1 MMRRKLTALV
11 LLCIGIALLTTDAT
25 GQTAVPA
32 DPTITSGP
40 ENPTNSQDA
49 TFAFESDLGATFLC
63 KLDAELDFTEC
74 SSPQAYTGLS
84 EGAHTFRVKAVLV
97 ALESGVT
104 SYAWTIDTSAPVTT
118 ITAKPSD
125 PSADSSPSFS
135 FTSSEAGSSFECQ
148 LDGGAFAACA
158 SPKGYTGLAG
168 GAHTFSVRASDAAG
182 NTDPTPASYAWTI
195 DTSAPVT
202 TITSGPDTPTTVTS
216 ASFSFAS
223 TEAGST
229 FNCQLDAGSFAAC
242 ASPKGYT
249 GLADGSHTFQVRASD
264 AAGNTDATPASYTWT
279 IDATAP
285 PDPTIAAKPA
295 NPTTSQTAH
304 FSFSDSEAAVSFV
317 CALDGVASACTS
329 PKNYVGPLVVGPHTF
344 QVRAKDG
351 LGNLSGPAS
360 YSWTIDLTPP
370 PAPTID
376 TRPADLL
383 NATSAPFTFSDSEP
397 GATFLCSL
405 DEAPFVACTS
415 PRTYSSLGDGAH
427 TFNVEA
433 KDAAGNESLPTSDA
447 WTVDT
452 SAPTVTLSSP
462 ADGSVTSATT
472 PEISGSADTG
482 PADTSNVSVELFTST
497 GTPLES
503 LSAVVNSPSG
513 AWSVL
518 SPALAE
524 GTYSARATQTDT
536 FGRTGS
542 SLTTT
547 FRIDTSVP
555 SVTIA
560 RPATGTLTKN
570 PRPIFSGTAG
580 TADGD
585 LSGVTVAIHN
595 GGTADDPVVRTLS
608 ADAVN
613 GAWSVSP
620 AADLLD
626 GQYAVLAMQSDTVGN
641 TSTSGVHVFTVDA
654 TAPSA
659 LSGATVRSG
668 YSFVILRWTRGLDW
682 KPTDQLVIRR
692 RIAGGST
699 SILRYRGTGTSY
711 ADTGVKNGVTYVYD
725 LVPVDAAGNK
735 SAALRKRARPTG
747 FLSPR
752 NGAVLSRPPVASWVD
767 LPNSTYSN
775 IQVWNASV
783 TIKMLSVWPTGSRF
797 ALGSRWTYRGHVYAL
812 RHGRKYRIYG
822 WPGFGAKS
830 EARYGKPYGWVGFT
844 YQ

>member
-1 MMRRKLTALV
+1 MMRRRLTALV
-11 LLCIGIALLTTDAT
+11 LLCIGIALFTTDAT

-40 ENPTNSQDA
+40 DNPTNSQDA
-49 TFAFESDLGATFLC
+49 AFAFESDVGATFLC
-63 KLDAELDFTEC
+63 KLDGEVDFTEC
-74 SSPQAYTGLS
+74 SSPQSYTGLS
-84 EGAHTFRVKAVLV
+84 EGAHTFQVKAVLV

-158 SPKGYTGLAG
+158 SPKGYTALAD
-168 GAHTFSVRASDAAG
+168 GAHTFSVRASDASG
-182 NTDPTPASYAWTI
+182 NTDASPASYAWTI
-195 DTSAPVT
+195 DA
-202 TITSGPDTPTTVTS
+202 SGPPS
-216 ASFSFAS
+216 
-223 TEAGST
+223 
-229 FNCQLDAGSFAAC
+229 
-242 ASPKGYT
+242 
-249 GLADGSHTFQVRASD
+249 
-264 AAGNTDATPASYTWT
+264 
-279 IDATAP
+279 
-285 PDPTIAAKPA
+285 PTIGAKPA
-295 NPTTSQTAH
+295 NPTNSQTAH

-317 CALDGVASACTS
+317 CTLDGAASACTS
-329 PKNYVGPLVVGPHTF
+329 PKNYVGPLIVGPHTF
-344 QVRAKDG
+344 QVRAKDA

-376 TRPADLL
+376 TRPADLV
-383 NATSAPFTFSDSEP
+383 NATSAPFTFSDSET

-405 DEAPFVACTS
+405 DEAAFVACTS
-415 PRTYSSLGDGAH
+415 PRTYSSLGDGTH

-433 KDAAGNESLPTSDA
+433 KDVAGNESLPTSDS

-452 SAPTVTLSSP
+452 KAPTVTLSSP
-462 ADGSVTSATT
+462 PDGTVTSALT
-472 PEISGSADTG
+472 PEISGTADNG
-482 PADTSNVSVELFTST
+482 PADTSTVSVELFTST

-503 LSAVVNSPSG
+503 LSAVVNSLSG
-513 AWSVL
+513 AWSVFA
-518 SPALAE
+518 PALAE

-560 RPATGTLTKN
+560 KPATGTLTKN
-570 PRPIFSGTAG
+570 ARPIFSGTAG

-585 LSGVTVAIHN
+585 LPGVTVAIHN
-595 GGTADDPVVRTLS
+595 GGTADDPLVGTPLS
-608 ADAVN
+608 ANAVD

-626 GQYAVLAMQSDTVGN
+626 GQYAVLATQSDMAGN
-641 TSTSGVHVFTVDA
+641 TATSSVHVFTVDA

-668 YSFVILRWTRGLDW
+668 YGFVILRWTRGLDW

-692 RIAGGST
+692 RVAGGST
-699 SILRYRGTGTSY
+699 SVFRYRGTGTSY
-711 ADTGVKNGVTYVYD
+711 ADTSVKNGVTYVYD

-752 NGAVLSRPPVASWVD
+752 NGAVLARPPVASWVD
-767 LPNSTYSN
+767 LANSTYSN

-783 TIKMLSVWPTGSRF
+783 TIKMLSVWPTGTRF
-797 ALGSRWTYRGHVYAL
+797 ALSSRWTYRGHVYAL

-822 WPGFGAKS
+822 WPGFGPKS
-830 EARYGKPYGWVGFT
+830 EARYGKPFGWVGFT
-844 YQ
+844 FQ

>member
-11 LLCIGIALLTTDAT
+11 LLCIGIAFITTDAT

-32 DPTITSGP
+32 DPTITSAP

-49 TFAFESDLGATFLC
+49 TFSFESDLGATFVC
-63 KLDAELDFTEC
+63 KLDDEVDFTDC

-125 PSADSSPSFS
+125 PSGDTSPSFS
-135 FTSSEAGSSFECQ
+135 FTSSEAGASFECQ
-148 LDGGAFAACA
+148 LDGGAFAACT
-158 SPKGYTGLAG
+158 SPKGYTGLAA
-168 GAHTFSVRASDAAG
+168 GAHTFS
-182 NTDPTPASYAWTI
+182 
-195 DTSAPVT
+195 
-202 TITSGPDTPTTVTS
+202 
-216 ASFSFAS
+216 
-223 TEAGST
+223 
-229 FNCQLDAGSFAAC
+229 
-242 ASPKGYT
+242 
-249 GLADGSHTFQVRASD
+249 VRASD

-304 FSFSDSEAAVSFV
+304 FSFNDSEAAVSFV
-317 CALDGVASACTS
+317 CTLDGAASACTS

-344 QVRAKDG
+344 QVRAKDA
-351 LGNLSGPAS
+351 LGNLSAPAS
-360 YSWTIDLTPP
+360 YSWAIDLTPP

-397 GATFLCSL
+397 GVTFLCSL

-427 TFNVEA
+427 TFNLEA
-433 KDAAGNESLPTSDA
+433 KDAAGNESLPTSDS

-452 SAPTVTLSSP
+452 KAPTVTLSSP

-482 PADTSNVSVELFTST
+482 PADTSTVSVELFTST
-497 GTPLES
+497 GTPVES

-560 RPATGTLTKN
+560 KPATGTLTKN

-580 TADGD
+580 TSNGD
-585 LSGVTVAIHN
+585 LPRVSVAIHN
-595 GGTADDPVVRTLS
+595 GGTADDPLVGAPLS
-608 ADAVN
+608 AQAVN

-620 AADLLD
+620 AANLPD
-626 GQYAVLAMQSDTVGN
+626 GQYAVLATQSDVVGN
-641 TSTSGVHVFTVDA
+641 TATSGVHVFTVDA

-659 LSGATVRSG
+659 LAGATVRSG
-668 YSFVILRWTRGLDW
+668 YGFVILRWTRGLDW
-682 KPTDQLVIRR
+682 KPTDQVVIRR
-692 RIAGGST
+692 RIAGHST
-699 SILRYRGTGTSY
+699 SIFRYRGRGTSY
-711 ADTGVKNGVTYVYD
+711 ADSSVKNGVTYVYD

-735 SAALRKRARPTG
+735 PAALRKRARPTG
-747 FLSPR
+747 FFSPR

-775 IQVWNASV
+775 IQVWNAAV
-783 TIKMLSVWPTGSRF
+783 TIKMLSIWPTGPRF
-797 ALGSRWTYRGHVYAL
+797 ALGSRWTYRGRVYAL

-830 EARYGKPYGWVGFT
+830 EARYGKPYGWVEFT